1 MGKSPELLWE
11 SCLKII
17 QENVSA
23 QQYITWF
30 KPITY
35 QSYKDNTLMVQVPSQ
50 FVYEYLE
57 DHYVGL
63 LRSVLTRV
71 YGPSTRLMYR
81 IEADKTNNIT
91 VDYEATQR
99 PAAVQQRP
107 TSAPANKVTSSMATS
122 QPQDLD
128 PNINPNYNFDNFIEG
143 ASNKLPYA
151 VALAVAEHP
160 SQATFNPLFIFGPS
174 GVGKTHLLNA
184 IGTKI
189 KELYP
194 AKRVLYVSAH
204 LFQVQYTDSVR
215 NNTVN
220 DFINFYQTIDI
231 LLLDDIQE
239 FAALNKTQNTFF
251 HIFNHLHLND
261 RQLVLTSDRPPIAL
275 QGMEDRL
282 ITRFR
287 WGLLAELE
295 RPNEELRRAILKS
308 KIHRDGLNITDE
320 VINYIAS
327 NITDSVRDL
336 EGVVNALMANSVVY
350 NCNIDLKLAQRVLS
364 HTVKME
370 NKVITVEK
378 IVKAT
383 CLHFQI
389 KPDDIFTDSRKRS
402 VVQVRQ
408 IAMYLASKHTKLSL
422 SNIGAN
428 IGKRDH
434 ATVLHS
440 CKTVEG
446 RLDIDKNFKAEVDA
460 IEQELRH

>member
-1 MGKSPELLWE
+1 MGNSPELLWE

-23 QQYITWF
+23 QQYNTWF
-30 KPITY
+30 KPITC
-35 QSYKDNTLMVQVPSQ
+35 QSFKDCTLTVQVPSQ

-57 DHYVGL
+57 EHFVVL
-63 LRSVLTRV
+63 LRSVITRI
-71 YGPSTRLMYR
+71 YGKGTRLTYC
-81 IEADKTNNIT
+81 IIADKTNNIT

-99 PAAVQQRP
+99 PAILQQRR
-107 TSAPANKVTSSMATS
+107 TTKANKAPDSMAS
-122 QPQDLD
+122 SEPQDLD
-128 PNINPNYNFDNFIEG
+128 PHINPNYNFDNFIEG
-143 ASNKLPYA
+143 ASNKLPCT
-151 VALAVAEHP
+151 VAHAVAEHP
-160 SQATFNPLFIFGPS
+160 SQTTFNPLFIFGPS

-189 KELYP
+189 KELFP
-194 AKRVLYVSAH
+194 TKRVLYVSAH

-220 DFINFYQTIDI
+220 DFINFYQTIDV

-239 FAALNKTQNTFF
+239 FAALSKTQNTFF
-251 HIFNHLHLND
+251 HIFNHLHLNG

-275 QGMEDRL
+275 QGMEERL
-282 ITRFR
+282 ITRFK

-308 KIHRDGLNITDE
+308 KIQRDGLNIPDE
-320 VINYIAS
+320 VIHYIAA
-327 NITDSVRDL
+327 NISDSVRDL

-350 NCNIDLKLAQRVLS
+350 NCNIDLKLAERVIS
-364 HTVKME
+364 RTVKID
-370 NKVITVEK
+370 NKAVTVDK
-378 IVKAT
+378 IIHAT
-383 CLHFQI
+383 CTHFQI
-389 KPDDIFTDSRKRS
+389 KPDDIFTESRKRA

-422 SNIGAN
+422 ANIGAR

-440 CKTVEG
+440 CNIVEG
-446 RLDIDKNFKAEVDA
+446 RLGIDKSFKAEVEA
-460 IEQELRH
+460 IEQDLRH